1 MAQIINAN
9 DMGEELRKRLLRSF
23 QSGHINF
30 LLGSGASQPAISTAG
45 SIEAEIVGLI
55 SAGDDEGAYAK
66 LYAFLEAVHE
76 PTNKLINDVD
86 NEDNRATLRC
96 YELLLKSI
104 EEILLARRTTI
115 LPRQA
120 TVFTTNYDLFLE
132 KASAACPST
141 ILNDGFNRRPSLGH
155 QMEYSSRNFFRAT
168 YNTGNLYDYRVEI
181 PSINLIKLH
190 GSLSWVKNKD
200 DILLRVE
207 AMKLLDHD
215 GTHEERMKFITARAV
230 VLPQAAKFR
239 ETVLDRTYYDLL
251 RIYANCLDREN
262 TMLIAF
268 GFSFGDEHIRDITM
282 RALKNP
288 TLRLMIF
295 AFNASARDGFAQM
308 FDQYNNVEIVARGD
322 EEELHFQHFNDLLG
336 RILRTNQG

>member
-1 MAQIINAN
+1 MARTINAN
-9 DMGEELRKRLLRSF
+9 DMSEELRTRLLRSF

-30 LLGSGASQPAISTAG
+30 LLGSGASQPAIITAG
-45 SIEAEIVGLI
+45 LIEAEIAELI
-55 SAGDDEGAYAK
+55 TAGDDDEAYAK
-66 LYAFLEAVHE
+66 MYAFLKTVHE
-76 PTNKLINDVD
+76 PTNKLINNDD
-86 NEDNRATLRC
+86 DENNRATLRC
-96 YELLLKSI
+96 YEALLQSI

-141 ILNDGFNRRPSLGH
+141 ILNDGFSRPPSLGH
-155 QMEYSSRNFFRAT
+155 QMEYSSQNFFRAT

-181 PSINLIKLH
+181 PCINLIKLH
-190 GSLSWVKNKD
+190 GSLSWVKNND

-207 AMKLLDHD
+207 AMKLPDHD
-215 GTHEERMKFITARAV
+215 GTHEERMKFIAARAV

-239 ETVLDRTYYDLL
+239 ETLLDRTYYDLL
-251 RIYANCLDREN
+251 RIYANSLDREN
-262 TMLIAF
+262 TVLIAF
-268 GFSFGDEHIRDITM
+268 GFSFRDEHIRDITM

-295 AFNASARDGFAQM
+295 AFNAAARDGFTQM
-308 FDQYNNVEIVARGD
+308 FDRYSNVEVVAPGD
-322 EEELHFQHFNDLLG
+322 GEELDFQHFNDSLS

>member
-1 MAQIINAN
+1 VARIINA
-9 DMGEELRKRLLRSF
+9 DSIGEELRKRLLRSF

-30 LLGSGASQPAISTAG
+30 LLGSGASQPAIPTAG
-45 SIEAEIVGLI
+45 PIEAEISRLI
-55 SAGDDEGAYAK
+55 SARNDEAACLK
-66 LYAFLEAVHE
+66 MYAFLRMVYE
-76 PTNKLINDVD
+76 PTNKLINDD
-86 NEDNRATLRC
+86 EDENNRATLRC
-96 YELLLKSI
+96 YEALLKSI

-141 ILNDGFNRRPSLGH
+141 ILNDGFSRPPSLGH

-168 YNTGNLYDYRVEI
+168 YNTGNLYEYRVEI
-181 PSINLIKLH
+181 PCINLIKLH
-190 GSLSWVKNKD
+190 GSLSWAKNKD

-207 AMKLLDHD
+207 AMRLPNNDA
-215 GTHEERMKFITARAV
+215 TVQERMKFIAACAV

-239 ETVLDRTYYDLL
+239 ETLMDRTYYDLL
-251 RIYANCLDREN
+251 RIYANSLDREN
-262 TMLIAF
+262 TVLIVF

-295 AFNASARDGFAQM
+295 AFNAAAKDEFAQM
-308 FDQYNNVEIVARGD
+308 FDQYSNVEIVAPGD
-322 EEELHFQHFNDLLG
+322 EQELHFEHFNDALG
-336 RILRTNQG
+336 HILRANQG